1 MTKYRRLFAFTQHHI
16 SNGETLWNYDNLL
29 PIAREVEHYIDW
41 LDHHILHGKMTEQT
55 RDVMRHSINRFSPS
69 QSDYLEERVEMG
81 MYIALISAEFN
92 TNK

>member
-1 MTKYRRLFAFTQHHI
+1 MTKYRRLFAFTQQHI
-16 SNGETLWNYDNLL
+16 SNGETLWNYDDLL

-41 LDHHILHGKMTEQT
+41 LDHHILHGKMTKHT

-69 QSDYLEERVEMG
+69 QVDYLAERVEMG